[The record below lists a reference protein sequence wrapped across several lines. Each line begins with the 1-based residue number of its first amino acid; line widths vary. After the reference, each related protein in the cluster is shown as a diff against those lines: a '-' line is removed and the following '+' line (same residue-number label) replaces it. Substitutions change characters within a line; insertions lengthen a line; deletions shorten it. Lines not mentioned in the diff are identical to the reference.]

1 MRLKRLAEFTP
12 LDGLQVGLAL
22 MLAYWAHRYA
32 AGLDVLAVASAWTFA
47 AAFILTALVR
57 LTSRPERLD
66 VATLALGI
74 GALAAPFV
82 LGFADIA
89 GAKAPHLK
97 IGIVAV
103 IFAGLHM
110 ATRFSDGGRTE
121 NA

>member
-22 MLAYWAHRYA
+22 MLAYWAYRYA
-32 AGLDVLAVASAWTFA
+32 GGLDALAVASAWTFA
-47 AAFILTALVR
+47 AAFIATALVR

-74 GALAAPFV
+74 GALLAPFL

-97 IGIVAV
+97 LGIVAV
-103 IFAGLHM
+103 VFAVLHM
-110 ATRFSDGGRTE
+110 ATRFSAGGRPE
-121 NA
+121 SA